1 MDLGEKLIRKSTL
14 TEKEFA
20 ELLGQYQDEGLRKR
34 LAEEALRIRRL
45 YYGNDVYIR
54 GLIEFTNI
62 CKNNC
67 LYCGIRN
74 GNPHVSRYRLTGEE
88 ILSCCE
94 KGYGLGYRTFVLQ
107 GGEDGFFTDERLT
120 GLVAAIR
127 GKFPDCAITLSVGE
141 RSYES
146 YRCLREAGGGP
157 LSAPP

>member
-1 MDLGEKLIRKSTL
+1 M

-67 LYCGIRN
+67 LYCGIPERKPACVKIPPDRR
-74 GNPHVSRYRLTGEE
+74 GDSLLLR
-88 ILSCCE
+88 
-94 KGYGLGYRTFVLQ
+94 KGIRPGIPDLC
-107 GGEDGFFTDERLT
+107 
-120 GLVAAIR
+120 AAGR
-127 GKFPDCAITLSVGE
+127 
-141 RSYES
+141 
-146 YRCLREAGGGP
+146 
-157 LSAPP
+157 

>member
-94 KGYGLGYRTFVLQ
+94 KGWGSPL
-107 GGEDGFFTDERLT
+107 
-120 GLVAAIR
+120 A
-127 GKFPDCAITLSVGE
+127 S
-141 RSYES
+141 
-146 YRCLREAGGGP
+146 RCM
-157 LSAPP
+157 